1 MVWRILSRDGERTL
15 VEVEGK
21 LNAENYIKTLKENLI
36 EFEDIDE
43 MIFQQ
48 DLASCHRYKKTLQ
61 YLSDREIE
69 VLNWVVNSP
78 DMKPIDNVWSW
89 LKNELFNRRQKIKN
103 K

>member
-1 MVWRILSRDGERTL
+1 
-15 VEVEGK
+15 
-21 LNAENYIKTLKENLI
+21 
-36 EFEDIDE
+36 
-43 MIFQQ
+43 
-48 DLASCHRYKKTLQ
+48 LQ